1 MIPEGMRDL
10 LPAEVAA
17 LHGLAEAVRGR
28 FAAYGYGEVSTPVL
42 ELAETFERTDDDV
55 LRAGFRVFDEEGRAL
70 LLRTDMTVPIARLVC
85 TRYRDRGLPVRLCYV
100 ADSFRLQIV
109 SRGLDG
115 EFAQAGA
122 ELVGDGSV
130 AADAECVTML
140 CDSLRAA
147 GLPSFRVAIG
157 TVGFHAA
164 LVAALGLT
172 DEQEDDVMEALAERD
187 YPLMESILSNTG
199 ADPNG
204 VEALQTALGLA
215 GGHEALHQARKLAD
229 AAGHADSVDRL
240 EEVRDRVEAAGFE
253 GVVDI
258 DFGLE
263 PEFSYTT
270 GLIVEAYAPDVGL
283 PLAAGGR
290 YDGLLDLY
298 GWDVPAVGFAIS
310 LDRLNEALEE
320 AGAEPPRP
328 SRPLVIAGGF
338 GEPELCAELRRAG
351 IAVMAVP
358 ADERPLRAPSLHHED
373 GAWVLEPV
381 GGQTTRGSLRDVRR
395 ALGVD

>member
-17 LHGLAEAVRGR
+17 LHDVAEAVRSR
-28 FAAYGYGEVSTPVL
+28 FAAYGYGQVSTPVL
-42 ELAETFERTDDDV
+42 ELAETFERVEDDV

-70 LLRTDMTVPIARLVC
+70 LLRTDMTVPIARLAC
-85 TRYRDRGLPVRLCYV
+85 TRYRDRGLPLRLCYV

-122 ELVGDGSV
+122 ELIGDGSA

-140 CDSLRAA
+140 CDCLRAA

-157 TVGFHAA
+157 TVGFHAT
-164 LVAALGLT
+164 LVEALGLT
-172 DEQEDDVMEALAERD
+172 GEQEEDVMEALAERD
-187 YPLMESILSNTG
+187 YPLMESILNNSG
-199 ADPNG
+199 ADPDG
-204 VEALQTALGLA
+204 VRALQTALGLA
-215 GGHEALHQARKLAD
+215 SGDEALHQARKLAG
-229 AAGHADSVDRL
+229 AAGRADSVDRL
-240 EEVRDRVEAAGFE
+240 EEIRGRVEAAGFDDI
-253 GVVDI
+253 VDI

-263 PEFSYTT
+263 PEFAYMT

-290 YDGLLDLY
+290 YDGLLELY
-298 GWDVPAVGFAIS
+298 GWDLPAAGFAIS

-328 SRPLVIAGGF
+328 SRPLVVAGGF
-338 GEPELCAELRRAG
+338 DEPELCAELRRAG
-351 IAVMAVP
+351 MAVMAVP
-358 ADERPLRAPSLHHED
+358 PDERPLRPPALHRED
-373 GAWVLEPV
+373 GEWVLEQ
-381 GGQTTRGSLRDVRR
+381 GDGQTTRGSLRDVRR
-395 ALGVD
+395 ALGVG